1 MLCTARWKCKT
12 QKIAIWAPIAQI
24 CWAISW
30 QLRHISTIGK
40 KTLLNTNVSAT
51 CPHNMVN
58 FGLLAAETCWRVW
71 GIPANFNGLRVL
83 AVLLHGTLVVGV
95 IQALRRSTEGAT
107 YIWQGG
113 HHVWHWPTFLVIITI
128 NSGSFC
134 RTRLPQCSWQT
145 KSSTSTM

>member
-1 MLCTARWKCKT
+1 MRGSLEMQDPKNCHLGTHCTNLLGYILTTKA
-12 QKIAIWAPIAQI
+12 
-24 CWAISW
+24 
-30 QLRHISTIGK
+30 HIDNRK
-40 KTLLNTNVSAT
+40 KNTLLNTNVSAT